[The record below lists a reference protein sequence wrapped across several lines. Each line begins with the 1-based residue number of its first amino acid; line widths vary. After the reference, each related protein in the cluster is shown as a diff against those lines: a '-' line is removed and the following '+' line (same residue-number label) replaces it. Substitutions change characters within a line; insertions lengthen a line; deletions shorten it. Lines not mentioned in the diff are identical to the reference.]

1 VHALNAYE
9 IGLHQKPYPK
19 RCWLQQGKQSAD
31 GVVGGNAVS
40 KRQKALQPG
49 GFTVTVGLIS
59 TQLPAPQ
66 MTLQMVRAMIS
77 RSRYSYPDV
86 LLIQ

>member
-49 GFTVTVGLIS
+49 GFTVTVGFDFDPTACAADDLADGEGNDI
-59 TQLPAPQ
+59 
-66 MTLQMVRAMIS
+66 
-77 RSRYSYPDV
+77 
-86 LLIQ
+86 